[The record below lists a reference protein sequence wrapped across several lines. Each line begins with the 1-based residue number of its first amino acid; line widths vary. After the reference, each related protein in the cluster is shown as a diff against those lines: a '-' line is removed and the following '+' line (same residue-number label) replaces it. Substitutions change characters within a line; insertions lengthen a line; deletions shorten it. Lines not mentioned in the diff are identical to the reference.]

1 MEPTIVFAGANNA
14 RRLDCLKEAR
24 VDAVMTSF
32 EYIGK
37 GYYMQ
42 KVYPKLTEWPVK
54 KYLDS
59 GVFTFVRKAGTTRIR
74 IARANAPEIKPATV
88 QLEEFKAFYAS
99 YKSYLKKYGQCWD
112 HIIELDV
119 DEIAATVWYETK
131 EPKPKSL
138 DKLEGWQERGREWAL
153 DNISRI
159 QDSLREIVG
168 DRLMP
173 AWHVQRGH
181 EGWTDMIKRFPY
193 VSVGSDTGVPT
204 STVSSRPPMGTS
216 ILRGMCREAHEQ
228 GTYVHYLGDTRYRT
242 FMEAELDSADST
254 TWVSAG
260 RFGQFPGPK
269 GQSIRYTNRGGA
281 EESVDIGRLQ
291 IHELA
296 AHDGSGLA
304 RQKTDW
310 QRTIRPIDMSRARQ
324 FRDLMSSWGIDPD
337 KILEGSQE
345 ERLLSNIRLLLMRQE
360 EIRRV
365 RLVNARS

>member
-37 GYYMQ
+37 GHYMK
-42 KVYPKLTEWPVK
+42 KVYPKLMEWPVR

-74 IARANAPEIKPATV
+74 IARAAEVIQKPASI
-88 QLEEFKAFYAS
+88 QLEEFRKFYAE
-99 YKSYLKKYGQCWD
+99 YVAYLKQYGEFWD
-112 HIIELDV
+112 HVIELDV

-138 DKLEGWQERGREWAL
+138 DLQEGWAERGREWAMA
-153 DNISRI
+153 NIRKI
-159 QDSLREIVG
+159 QDNLREIVG

-181 EGWTDMIKRFPY
+181 DGWTDMVARFPY
-193 VSVGSDTGVPT
+193 VAVGSDTGVPT
-204 STVSSRPPMGTS
+204 STLSSRPPMETA
-216 ILRGMCREAHEQ
+216 ILRGMCREAHET
-228 GTYVHYLGDTRYRT
+228 GTFVHYLGDTRYKT
-242 FMEAELDSADST
+242 FMQAELDSADST

-269 GQSIRYTNRGGA
+269 GQSIRYTSRGGL
-281 EESVDIGRLQ
+281 EQSIEIGRMVIDGLST
-291 IHELA
+291 
-296 AHDGSGLA
+296 HDGSGLA
-304 RQKTDW
+304 RQKGDW

-345 ERLLSNIRLLLMRQE
+345 ERLLSNIRLLLLRQE
-360 EIRRV
+360 EIRRMRSV
-365 RLVNARS
+365 GARG